1 MQVFIIGSVL
11 ETAAALDSRRFNKQ
25 IIETKQ
31 ILSTLSGLSGAWK
44 NHPCI
49 LQYKKFSSYLFS
61 YVSCLIAFREG
72 DVGMAKMYSDIANR
86 LRPEF
91 HTKEYFD
98 QMKRR
103 LYTKDPEHYS
113 IWSYLGESDEN
124 WYYVNSS
131 WVKYKNGKKI

>member
-11 ETAAALDSRRFNKQ
+11 ETAAALDSKRFNKQ

-31 ILSTLSGLSGAWK
+31 ILSTLSGVSEAWK

-49 LQYKKFSSYLFS
+49 LQYKGYSDYLFS
-61 YVSCLIAFREG
+61 YVMCLIAFREG
-72 DVGMAKMYSDIANR
+72 DLCMAKMYNDIASN
-86 LRPEF
+86 LKPEF
-91 HTKEYFD
+91 HTVEYFN

-103 LYTKDPEHYS
+103 LYTKNPTHYS

-131 WVKYKNGKKI
+131 WVKYKNGKRI

>member
-1 MQVFIIGSVL
+1 MQVFVIGSGL
-11 ETAAALDSRRFNKQ
+11 ETAAAVDSKRFNKQ

-31 ILSTLSGLSGAWK
+31 ILSTLSGISEAWK

-49 LQYKKFSSYLFS
+49 LQYKGYSDYLFS
-61 YVSCLIAFREG
+61 YVMCLIAFREG
-72 DVGMAKMYSDIANR
+72 DVSMAKMYSDIASN
-86 LRPEF
+86 LKPEF
-91 HTKEYFD
+91 HTVEYFN

-103 LYTKDPEHYS
+103 LYTKNPTHYS

-131 WVKYKNGKKI
+131 WVKYKNGKRI